1 MEDGFLESRPKL
13 EIFSIA
19 GQLLNQGKHLLS
31 ILAVTFTV
39 LVNEEWKKA
48 ANDDC
53 FFGRIFHT

>member
-1 MEDGFLESRPKL
+1 LESRPKL